1 MGSRNL
7 GDKKYILQLIEV
19 VVGNLNPPET
29 PFDRSNCHSRRRM
42 AQQIRFGTTST
53 ILNENGKQLRQ
64 NRHLLLIGALNFVTI
79 MLIRSRNITI
89 VLNNLLCVFYG
100 KVLKHLIN
108 S

>member
-1 MGSRNL
+1 MTL
-7 GDKKYILQLIEV
+7 
-19 VVGNLNPPET
+19 
-29 PFDRSNCHSRRRM
+29 
-42 AQQIRFGTTST
+42 T

-64 NRHLLLIGALNFVTI
+64 NRHLLLIGALNFVAI

-89 VLNNLLCVFYG
+89 ALNNLLCVFYG